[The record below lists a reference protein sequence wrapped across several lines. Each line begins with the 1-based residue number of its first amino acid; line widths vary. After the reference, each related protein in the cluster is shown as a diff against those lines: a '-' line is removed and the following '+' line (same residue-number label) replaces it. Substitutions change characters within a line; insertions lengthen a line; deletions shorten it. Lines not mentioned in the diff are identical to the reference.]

1 MADVTISGL
10 SPITPSAGLFL
21 PASNS
26 TTTGRVSISD
36 INSLASGVP
45 IGTIV
50 MWSNYNGASIPSGW
64 QLCDG
69 TNNTP
74 NLKDKFIVGAG
85 GAYALGS
92 TGGASSITP
101 EGTIG
106 ATSLNSSQQIS
117 LNFGRDVATGCYEPN
132 VKGSPKCNVSYA
144 YGVASYGGSHSH
156 PFTGTSHTNLPPYQ
170 GVFFIIKV
178 S

>member
-10 SPITPSAGLFL
+10 SPITPSGSLSV
-21 PASNS
+21 PVSNG
-26 TTTGRVSISD
+26 TTTGKVSISD
-36 INSLASGVP
+36 INSLTSGVP

-50 MWSNYNGASIPSGW
+50 MWSNYNGANIPSGW

-74 NLKDKFIVGAG
+74 NLRDKFIVGAG

-92 TGGASSITP
+92 TGGAASITP
-101 EGTIG
+101 AGTIG

-117 LNFGRDVATGCYEPN
+117 LNFGRDVATGCYEAN
-132 VKGSPKCNVSYA
+132 QKGSPKCNVSYA
-144 YGVASYGGSHSH
+144 YGVASYGGSHTH
-156 PFTGTSHTNLPPYQ
+156 PFTGTSQNNLPPYQ